1 MSARR
6 NTLLAVLLV
15 LGFVA
20 WVIWSSVG
28 AQAVECRVCLQFNG
42 QENCAVASAANE
54 EAAARTAQN
63 TACGPLARGMNDAIA
78 CDNTPPA
85 VRTCRPR

>member
-1 MSARR
+1 MSTTR
-6 NTLLAVLLV
+6 NRLLAVLLI

-20 WVIWSSVG
+20 FVIWSSVG
-28 AQAVECRVCLQFNG
+28 AQSVECRICITYNG
-42 QENCAVASAANE
+42 QENCATATGETA

-78 CDNTPPA
+78 CDNVVPTG
-85 VRTCRPR
+85 RTCSTR